1 MDHVREFIKHPTFQE
16 LPLAVHTAVEE
27 YLHKNPG
34 TVLPATWNRL
44 TGLRAF
50 IHDYLHQPDVWQV
63 SIHFS
68 ARFWSL
74 ADPFILPLIQ

>member
-50 IHDYLHQPDVWQV
+50 IHDYPHQSD
-63 SIHFS
+63 
-68 ARFWSL
+68 A
-74 ADPFILPLIQ
+74 